1 MLKQSKKLA
10 VLLIIS
16 MLATLFIGTS
26 QAANGVAVN
35 VSRVVSAES
44 DAGLMQIGN
53 LQIKEDSD
61 YTDAFSASG
70 DSFVITLPTNLK
82 WQNVYNSGEH
92 DIDGYLELK
101 TSGQYTM
108 TVVVHGTPAKD
119 TYTIPMYVNFDDV
132 EDGYAYANIDGLD
145 SPVPSGDY
153 AIANVLSG
161 GTSATVTRT
170 FTAGPDTEDYFTFR
184 LTETTVGTF
193 DGKEDTI
200 KLTLPKNVDF
210 SKLTVSG
217 LGGFGGEATLTN
229 FCEDNKAK
237 FTIADLA
244 TKGITFSSSGD
255 TARGILE
262 FRADVNIDANA
273 KEGTINLDIE
283 GNEVVDDATV
293 KVGTVAEYGAS
304 LSVIDAKTVL
314 AGRVCQE
321 VGTVVIYENVSD
333 TISDNRTITIELPDG
348 VKFAGT
354 RANGAYKVKVTKGS
368 GTITYVDEE
377 DESKMSFKVTD
388 MSKTSRTKIEVEM
401 SKLNIE
407 SDFVGDIVAK
417 VSGRA
422 GVEGEVVI
430 GEVVS
435 PVEVKVASA
444 ADVKIGYQAQALD
457 DIVITEAV
465 AGALM
470 EDGKVIIELPTGVSF
485 QDKEVDV
492 EVADGNIEIKSVK
505 VNAPTNKRNGYVEFT
520 IDSESS
526 ASGESTIVISGLYL
540 DVDRTVAEGPI
551 KAIVSGD
558 AIVVSDEEFVGTT
571 VFDGQ
576 YDISY
581 TKTDVDDFLFD
592 DNGEFGRFVIAN
604 CVTPGEGGSL
614 PLTVFGRISSFTIG
628 SGTALI
634 NGEELVMPIVPFI
647 ENSRTLLPVRYVAYA
662 CGISEANVIWN
673 PDKKTV
679 TMISDM
685 GTVVQLTIGS
695 TTMEVNGI
703 AIEMDVAPSIVGSY
717 TFLPARY
724 VANAFGYDAAWE
736 AETKT
741 VTISPIL

>member
-1 MLKQSKKLA
+1 MLKRSKKLA

-61 YTDAFSASG
+61 YADAFSASG

-108 TVVVHGTPAKD
+108 TAVVHGTPAKD
-119 TYTIPMYVNFDDV
+119 IYTIPMYVNFDDV

-237 FTIADLA
+237 FTITDLA
-244 TKGITFSSSGD
+244 VKGITFSSSGD

-262 FRADVNIDANA
+262 FRADVDIDANA

-304 LSVIDAKTVL
+304 LSVTDAKTVL
-314 AGRVCQE
+314 AGRVCE
-321 VGTVVIYENVSD
+321 ELGTVVIYENVSD

-354 RANGAYKVKVTKGS
+354 RADGAYKIKVTKGS
-368 GTITYVDEE
+368 GTITYVEE
-377 DESKMSFKVTD
+377 KDESKMSFKVTG
-388 MSKTSRTKIEVEM
+388 MSKTSRTKIEIEM

-407 SDFVGDIVAK
+407 SDFVGDVVAK

-430 GEVVS
+430 GEVVA
-435 PVEVKVASA
+435 PVEVKVDNTAH
-444 ADVKIGYQAQALD
+444 VKIGYQAQSLD

-465 AGALM
+465 DGALM
-470 EDGKVIIELPTGVSF
+470 EKGHVTIELPNGVAF
-485 QDKEVDV
+485 QDKEVKV
-492 EVADGNIEIKSVK
+492 EVTEGNLEIKNIK
-505 VNAPTNKRNGYVEFT
+505 VNAPTNKRSGYIEFVV
-520 IDSESS
+520 DSESS
-526 ASGESTIVISGLYL
+526 GHQPSTIVISDLLL
-540 DVDRTVAEGPI
+540 DVDRTVVEGPI
-551 KAIVSGD
+551 KAILSGD
-558 AIVVSDEEFVGTT
+558 AITVADEAFIGSTTFDDKYDVSYMKPEVED
-571 VFDGQ
+571 
-576 YDISY
+576 Y
-581 TKTDVDDFLFD
+581 LFD
-592 DNGEFGRFVIAN
+592 NNGEYSRFVIAN
-604 CVTPGEGGSL
+604 CVTPGVGTPTTVPMMGGVSE
-614 PLTVFGRISSFTIG
+614 FTIG
-628 SGTALI
+628 SNIYYSDGYET
-634 NGEELVMPIVPFI
+634 EMPMVPFI
-647 ENSRTLLPVRYVAYA
+647 ENGRALLPIRYLAYS
-662 CGISEANVIWN
+662 CGISDEDIIWN
-673 PDKKTV
+673 PNKEVV
-679 TMISDM
+679 TLIDDL
-685 GTVVQLTIGS
+685 GTVAQFAIGS
-695 TTMEVNGI
+695 TTMKVNSVD
-703 AIEMDVAPSIVGSY
+703 IEMDVAPQIKDNY

-724 VANAFGYDAAWE
+724 VVNVFGYEPVWDPVE
-736 AETKT
+736 RT
-741 VTISPIL
+741 VLIHPAR

>member
-1 MLKQSKKLA
+1 MRKILA
-10 VLLIIS
+10 ILLSIS
-16 MLATLFIGTS
+16 MIATLFIGTAGAS
-26 QAANGVAVN
+26 NGVAVN
-35 VSRVVSAES
+35 VSRVISAES
-44 DAGLMQIGN
+44 DAGLTQIGN
-53 LQIKEDSD
+53 LQIKEDAD

-70 DSFVITLPTNLK
+70 DSFVITLPSGLK
-82 WQNVYNSGEH
+82 WQNVYNGGTY
-92 DIDGYLELK
+92 DIPGYMELK

-108 TVVVHGTPAKD
+108 TAVVYGTSGKD
-119 TYTIPMYVNFDDV
+119 NYTIPMYVNFDDV
-132 EDGYAYANIDGLD
+132 EDGYAYATIDGLD

-153 AIANVLSG
+153 AVANVLSG
-161 GTSATVTRT
+161 GTSAIVNRT
-170 FTAGPDTEDYFTFR
+170 FTAGPDTEDYFIFR

-193 DGKEDTI
+193 NGASDTI

-210 SKLTVSG
+210 KKLTVDG
-217 LGGFGGEATLTN
+217 LGGFGGSVDLTP

-237 FTIADLA
+237 FTVNDLA
-244 TKGITFSSSGD
+244 AKGINFTTSSD

-262 FRADVNIDANA
+262 FRADVEIDSTA
-273 KEGTINLDIE
+273 KTGTVNLDIE
-283 GNEVVDDATV
+283 GSDVVDDASV
-293 KVGTVAEYGAS
+293 KVGTIADYGVS
-304 LSVIDAKTVL
+304 LTVSDPETVL
-314 AGRVCQE
+314 AGRVCAE
-321 VGTVVIYENVSD
+321 LGTIVIYENVAD
-333 TISDNRTITIELPDG
+333 TISDNRTVTIELPDS

-354 RANGAYKVKVTKGS
+354 RADGAYKVKVTKGS

-377 DESKMSFKVTD
+377 DESKLSFKVTG
-388 MSKTSRTKIEVEM
+388 MSKTSRTKIEIEM
-401 SKLNIE
+401 SKLNIQ

-430 GEVVS
+430 GEVVQ
-435 PVEVKVASA
+435 PIEVSVSSV
-444 ADVKIGYQAQALD
+444 ADVKIGYQAQALA
-457 DIVITEAV
+457 DIVVKETV

-470 EDGKVIIELPTGVSF
+470 EDGYFAIELPTGVSF

-492 EVADGNIEIKSVK
+492 EVTDGNIEIKSVK

-520 IDSESS
+520 VDSESS

-571 VFDGQ
+571 VFDEQ

-581 TKTDVDDFLFD
+581 TKADVDDFLFD

-604 CVTPGEGGSL
+604 CVTPGEGGNL

-628 SGTALI
+628 SGVAYI
-634 NGEELVMPIVPFI
+634 NGEELVMPTVPFI
-647 ENSRTLLPVRYVAYA
+647 ENNRTLLPVRYVAYA

-703 AIEMDVAPSIVGSY
+703 VIEMDVAPSIVGSY

-736 AETKT
+736 AATRT